1 MQGKLDIQNF
11 SSKICMDVDQ
21 CLAGENNCHENA
33 HCFDEPTGFQCKC
46 KEGYEGDGIS
56 CTAS

>member
-1 MQGKLDIQNF
+1 
-11 SSKICMDVDQ
+11 MDVDQ
-21 CLAGENNCHENA
+21 CLSGENNCHENA

-56 CTAS
+56 CTASQYF

>member
-1 MQGKLDIQNF
+1 
-11 SSKICMDVDQ
+11 MDVDQ
-21 CLAGENNCHENA
+21 CLSEENNCHENA

-56 CTAS
+56 CTASQYF